1 MNLLTSTTI
10 YFTLFSGTMITL
22 FSSHWLLIWI
32 GLEISLLAI
41 IPILMS
47 KSNPRSIEA
56 ASKYFLIQATASMI
70 LMMAAIIN
78 FYKSGEWSVSNI
90 INYLSSFMLTMAL
103 SMKMGL
109 APFHLWVPEVTQGIP
124 LISGLILLTWQK
136 IAPISVM
143 FQIAPSVNYTLI
155 MTMALMSILLGG
167 WGGLNQ
173 TQLRKILAYSSIAHM
188 GWMMA
193 IIPFD
198 PILSILNLFI
208 YIMLTINMFMLL
220 YYNKKTSTLSLSNSW
235 NKSPLLVSIILVVLM
250 SLGGLPP
257 LTGFS
262 PKWMIIKELVS
273 NNNIIL
279 PTSMAIMALLNLY
292 FYMRLIY
299 STSLTLFP
307 SPNNTKIKWQ
317 FENTKILPFMSTI
330 SIISTM
336 FLPLT
341 PTLSTLY

>member
-32 GLEISLLAI
+32 GLEMSLLAI
-41 IPILMS
+41 TPILVN
-47 KSNPRSIEA
+47 KPNPRSIEA

-78 FYKSGEWSVSNI
+78 FYETGEWSISNI
-90 INYLSSFMLTMAL
+90 INQLSSFMLTMAL

-143 FQIAPSVNYTLI
+143 FQIAPSINYTLI
-155 MTMALMSILLGG
+155 TIMALMSILLGG

-193 IIPFD
+193 IISFD
-198 PILSILNLFI
+198 PTLSILNLLI
-208 YIMLTINMFMLL
+208 YIMLTINMFVLL
-220 YYNKKTSTLSLSNSW
+220 YHNKKTSTLSLSNSW

-317 FENTKILPFMSTI
+317 FENTKISPLMSTI
-330 SIISTM
+330 VIISTM

-341 PTLSTLY
+341 PTLSILH

>member
-1 MNLLTSTTI
+1 MNLLTSATI
-10 YFTLFSGTMITL
+10 YLTLFSGTMIAL
-22 FSSHWLLIWI
+22 FSSHWLFIWI
-32 GLEISLLAI
+32 GLEMSLLAI
-41 IPILMS
+41 IPILVS
-47 KSNPRSIEA
+47 KPNPRSIEA

-70 LMMAAIIN
+70 FMMAAIIN
-78 FYKSGEWSVSNI
+78 FYYTGEWSISNTL
-90 INYLSSFMLTMAL
+90 NYLSSFMLTMAL

-124 LISGLILLTWQK
+124 LMSGLILLTWQK
-136 IAPISVM
+136 IAPISIM
-143 FQIAPSVNYTLI
+143 FQIAPSINYTLI
-155 MTMALMSILLGG
+155 MIMALMSILLGG

-193 IIPFD
+193 IISFD
-198 PILSILNLFI
+198 PTLSILNLLV
-208 YIMLTINMFMLL
+208 YIVLTINMFVLL
-220 YYNKKTSTLSLSNSW
+220 YYNKKTSTLSLSSSW
-235 NKSPLLVSIILVVLM
+235 NKSPLFASIILTVLM

-279 PTSMAIMALLNLY
+279 PTLMAILALLNLY

-307 SPNNTKIKWQ
+307 SSNNIKFKWQ
-317 FENTKILPFMSTI
+317 FENTKISPLMSTI
-330 SIISTM
+330 TITSTM
-336 FLPLT
+336 LLPLT
-341 PTLSTLY
+341 PTLLSLY

>member
-1 MNLLTSTTI
+1 MNILTSTAI

-22 FSSHWLLIWI
+22 LSSHWLLIWI
-32 GLEISLLAI
+32 GLEMSLLAI
-41 IPILMS
+41 IPILLN
-47 KSNPRSIEA
+47 KPNPRSIEA

-70 LMMAAIIN
+70 FMMAAIVN
-78 FYKSGEWSVSNI
+78 FYSTGEWSISNT

-109 APFHLWVPEVTQGIP
+109 APFHLWVPEVTQGIS
-124 LISGLILLTWQK
+124 LMSGLILLTWQK
-136 IAPISVM
+136 IAPISIM
-143 FQIAPSVNYTLI
+143 FQIAPSINYTLI
-155 MTMALMSILLGG
+155 MAMSLMSVLLGG

-173 TQLRKILAYSSIAHM
+173 TQLRKIMAYSSIAHM

-193 IIPFD
+193 IISFD
-198 PILSILNLFI
+198 PTLSILNLLI
-208 YIMLTINMFMLL
+208 YIMLTTNMFMLL
-220 YYNKKTSTLSLSNSW
+220 YYNKKMTTLSLSSSW
-235 NKSPLLVSIILVVLM
+235 NKSPLLISIILVVLM

-279 PTSMAIMALLNLY
+279 PASMAILALLNLY

-307 SPNNTKIKWQ
+307 SSNNIKIKWQ
-317 FENTKILPFMSTI
+317 FENTKTPSLMPTI
-330 SIISTM
+330 AITSTM

-341 PTLSTLY
+341 PTLSILY

>member
-1 MNLLTSTTI
+1 MNILTSTAI

-22 FSSHWLLIWI
+22 LSSHWLLIWI
-32 GLEISLLAI
+32 GLEMSLLAI
-41 IPILMS
+41 IPILLN
-47 KSNPRSIEA
+47 KPNPRSIEA

-70 LMMAAIIN
+70 FMMAAIVN
-78 FYKSGEWSVSNI
+78 FYSTGEWSISNT

-109 APFHLWVPEVTQGIP
+109 APFHLWVPEVTQGIS
-124 LISGLILLTWQK
+124 LMSGLILLTWQK
-136 IAPISVM
+136 IAPISIM
-143 FQIAPSVNYTLI
+143 FQIAPSINYTLI
-155 MTMALMSILLGG
+155 MAMSLMSVLLGG

-173 TQLRKILAYSSIAHM
+173 TQLRKIMAYSSIAHM

-193 IIPFD
+193 IISFD
-198 PILSILNLFI
+198 PTLSILNLLI
-208 YIMLTINMFMLL
+208 YIMLTTNMFMLL
-220 YYNKKTSTLSLSNSW
+220 YYNKKMTTLSLSSSW
-235 NKSPLLVSIILVVLM
+235 NKSPLLISIILVVLM

-279 PTSMAIMALLNLY
+279 PTSMAILALLNLY

-307 SPNNTKIKWQ
+307 SSNNIKIKWQ
-317 FENTKILPFMSTI
+317 FENTKTPSLMPTI
-330 SIISTM
+330 AITSTM

-341 PTLSTLY
+341 PTLSILY

>member
-10 YFTLFSGTMITL
+10 YLTLFSGTMITL
-22 FSSHWLLIWI
+22 FSSHWLFIWI
-32 GLEISLLAI
+32 GLEMSLLAI
-41 IPILMS
+41 IPVLVS
-47 KSNPRSIEA
+47 KPNPRSIEA

-70 LMMAAIIN
+70 FMMAAIIN
-78 FYKSGEWSVSNI
+78 FYYTGKWSISNT

-124 LISGLILLTWQK
+124 LMSGLILLTWQK
-136 IAPISVM
+136 IAPISIM
-143 FQIAPSVNYTLI
+143 FQIAPSINFTLI

-193 IIPFD
+193 IISFD
-198 PILSILNLFI
+198 PTLSILNLLV
-208 YIMLTINMFMLL
+208 YIVLTINMFMLL
-220 YYNKKTSTLSLSNSW
+220 YYNKKTSTLSLSSSW
-235 NKSPLLVSIILVVLM
+235 NKSPLFASIILTVLM

-279 PTSMAIMALLNLY
+279 PTSMAILALLNLY

-307 SPNNTKIKWQ
+307 SSNNIKLKWQ
-317 FENTKILPFMSTI
+317 FENTKISPLMSTI
-330 SIISTM
+330 TITSTM
-336 FLPLT
+336 LLPLT
-341 PTLSTLY
+341 PTLLSLY

>member
-1 MNLLTSTTI
+1 MNLLTFSTI
-10 YFTLFSGTMITL
+10 YLTLFSGTMITL
-22 FSSHWLLIWI
+22 FSSHWLFIWI
-32 GLEISLLAI
+32 GLEMSLLAI
-41 IPILMS
+41 IPILVNKPS
-47 KSNPRSIEA
+47 PRSIEA

-78 FYKSGEWSVSNI
+78 FYLTGEWSISNS
-90 INYLSSFMLTMAL
+90 INYLTSFMLTMAL

-109 APFHLWVPEVTQGIP
+109 APFHLWVPEVTQGVSLMP
-124 LISGLILLTWQK
+124 GLILLTWQK

-143 FQIAPSVNYTLI
+143 FQIASSINCTLI
-155 MTMALMSILLGG
+155 MIMALMSILLGG

-193 IIPFD
+193 IISFD
-198 PILSILNLFI
+198 PTLSILNMLI

-220 YYNKKTSTLSLSNSW
+220 YHNKKTSTLSLSNSW

-279 PTSMAIMALLNLY
+279 PTLMAILALLNLY

-317 FENTKILPFMSTI
+317 FENTKISLLMPPI
-330 SIISTM
+330 IIISTM

-341 PTLSTLY
+341 PTLSLLH

>member
-10 YFTLFSGTMITL
+10 YFTLFSGTMIAL

-32 GLEISLLAI
+32 GLEMSLLAI
-41 IPILMS
+41 TPILMS
-47 KSNPRSIEA
+47 KPNPRSIEA

-78 FYKSGEWSVSNI
+78 FYITGNWSISNS
-90 INYLSSFMLTMAL
+90 INYLTSFMLTMAL

-109 APFHLWVPEVTQGIP
+109 APFHLWVPEVTQGVP
-124 LISGLILLTWQK
+124 LMSGLILLTWQK
-136 IAPISVM
+136 IAPISIM
-143 FQIAPSVNYTLI
+143 FQIAPSINHTLI

-193 IIPFD
+193 IISFD
-198 PILSILNLFI
+198 PTLSIFNLLI

-220 YYNKKTSTLSLSNSW
+220 YYNKKTSTLSLANSW
-235 NKSPLLVSIILVVLM
+235 NKSPLLVSIILMVLM

-279 PTSMAIMALLNLY
+279 PTSMAIFALLNLY

-307 SPNNTKIKWQ
+307 SSNNTKIKWQ
-317 FENTKILPFMSTI
+317 FENTKISSPTSTFT
-330 SIISTM
+330 IISTM

-341 PTLSTLY
+341 PTLSFLY

>member
-1 MNLLTSTTI
+1 MNLITSATI
-10 YFTLFSGTMITL
+10 YFTLISGTMITL
-22 FSSHWLLIWI
+22 FSSHWLLIWV
-32 GLEISLLAI
+32 GLEMSLLAI
-41 IPILMS
+41 IPVLMS
-47 KSNPRSIEA
+47 KPNPRSIEA

-78 FYKSGEWSVSNI
+78 FYYTGQWSVSNST
-90 INYLSSFMLTMAL
+90 NYLSSFMLTMAL

-109 APFHLWVPEVTQGIP
+109 APFHLWVPEVTQGTP
-124 LISGLILLTWQK
+124 LMSGLILLTWQK
-136 IAPISVM
+136 IAPISIM
-143 FQIAPSVNYTLI
+143 FQIAPSINYTLI
-155 MTMALMSILLGG
+155 MFMALMSILLGG

-193 IIPFD
+193 IISFD
-198 PILSILNLFI
+198 PTLSIFNLLI

-220 YYNKKTSTLSLSNSW
+220 HYNKKTSTLSLSNSW
-235 NKSPLLVSIILVVLM
+235 NKSPLLVSTILIVLM

-279 PTSMAIMALLNLY
+279 PTLMAVMALLNLY

-307 SPNNTKIKWQ
+307 SPNNTKMKWQ
-317 FENTKILPFMSTI
+317 FENTKITPLMPTI
-330 SIISTM
+330 VIVSTM

>member
-32 GLEISLLAI
+32 GLEMSLLAI
-41 IPILMS
+41 IPVLVN
-47 KSNPRSIEA
+47 KPNPRSIEA

-78 FYKSGEWSVSNI
+78 FYESGEWSISNI
-90 INYLSSFMLTMAL
+90 INYMSSFMLTMAL

-198 PILSILNLFI
+198 PTLSILNLFI

-235 NKSPLLVSIILVVLM
+235 NKSPLLISIILVVLM

-317 FENTKILPFMSTI
+317 FENTKISPFMSTI

>member
-1 MNLLTSTTI
+1 MNILTYSTI
-10 YFTLFSGTMITL
+10 YLTLFSGTMITL

-32 GLEISLLAI
+32 GLEMSLLAI

-47 KSNPRSIEA
+47 KPNPRSIEA

-70 LMMAAIIN
+70 FMMAAIIN
-78 FYKSGEWSVSNI
+78 FYSTGQWSISNS
-90 INYLSSFMLTMAL
+90 INYLSSFMLTTAL

-124 LISGLILLTWQK
+124 LMSGLILLTWQK
-136 IAPISVM
+136 IAPISIM
-143 FQIAPSVNYTLI
+143 FQIAPSINYTLI
-155 MTMALMSILLGG
+155 MIMALMSILLGG

-173 TQLRKILAYSSIAHM
+173 TQLRKIMAYSSIAHM

-193 IIPFD
+193 IISFNPM
-198 PILSILNLFI
+198 LSILNLLI
-208 YIMLTINMFMLL
+208 YIALTTNMFMLF
-220 YYNKKTSTLSLSNSW
+220 YHNKKTSTLSLANYW
-235 NKSPLLVSIILVVLM
+235 NKSPLLASIILIVLM

-262 PKWMIIKELVS
+262 PKWMIVKELVS

-279 PTSMAIMALLNLY
+279 PTSMAMLALLNLY

-299 STSLTLFP
+299 SSSLTLFP

-317 FENTKILPFMSTI
+317 FENTKIPPLMPTI
-330 SIISTM
+330 VIISTM

-341 PTLSTLY
+341 PTLSILY

>member
-1 MNLLTSTTI
+1 MNILTSTAI

-22 FSSHWLLIWI
+22 LSSHWLLIWI
-32 GLEISLLAI
+32 GLEMSLLAI
-41 IPILMS
+41 IPILLN
-47 KSNPRSIEA
+47 KPNPRSIEA

-70 LMMAAIIN
+70 FMMAAIVN
-78 FYKSGEWSVSNI
+78 FYSTGEWSISNT

-109 APFHLWVPEVTQGIP
+109 APFHLWVPEVTQGIS
-124 LISGLILLTWQK
+124 LMSGLILLTWQK
-136 IAPISVM
+136 IAPISIM
-143 FQIAPSVNYTLI
+143 FQIAPSINYTLI
-155 MTMALMSILLGG
+155 MAMSLMSVLLGG

-173 TQLRKILAYSSIAHM
+173 TQLRKIMAYSSIAHM
-188 GWMMA
+188 GWMVA
-193 IIPFD
+193 IISFD
-198 PILSILNLFI
+198 PTLSILNLLI
-208 YIMLTINMFMLL
+208 YIMLTTNMFMLR
-220 YYNKKTSTLSLSNSW
+220 YYNKKMTTLSLSSSW
-235 NKSPLLVSIILVVLM
+235 NKSPLLISIILVVLM

-279 PTSMAIMALLNLY
+279 PTSMAILALLNLY

-307 SPNNTKIKWQ
+307 SSNNIKIKWQ
-317 FENTKILPFMSTI
+317 FENTKTPSLMPTI
-330 SIISTM
+330 AITSTM

-341 PTLSTLY
+341 PTLSILY

>member
-1 MNLLTSTTI
+1 MNLLTSTII
-10 YFTLFSGTMITL
+10 YLTLFSGTMITL

-32 GLEISLLAI
+32 GLEMSLLAI
-41 IPILMS
+41 IPVLVS
-47 KSNPRSIEA
+47 KPNPRSVEA

-70 LMMAAIIN
+70 LMMATIIN
-78 FYKSGEWSVSNI
+78 YYESGEWSVNST
-90 INYLSSFMLTMAL
+90 INHLSSFMLTMAL

-136 IAPISVM
+136 IAPISIM
-143 FQIAPSVNYTLI
+143 FQVAPSINHTLI

-193 IIPFD
+193 IISFD
-198 PILSILNLFI
+198 PNLSILNLLI
-208 YIMLTINMFMLL
+208 YIMLTANIFMLL
-220 YYNKKTSTLSLSNSW
+220 YCNKKTSTLSLSNSW
-235 NKSPLLVSIILVVLM
+235 NKSPLLVSIILMVLM

-279 PTSMAIMALLNLY
+279 PTLMAIMALLNLY

-317 FENTKILPFMSTI
+317 FENTKISPLMSPI
-330 SIISTM
+330 VIISTM

>member
-1 MNLLTSTTI
+1 MNILTSSTI
-10 YFTLFSGTMITL
+10 YLTLFSGTMITL
-22 FSSHWLLIWI
+22 LSSHWLLIWI
-32 GLEISLLAI
+32 GLEMSLLAI
-41 IPILMS
+41 IPILVS
-47 KSNPRSIEA
+47 KPNPRSIEA

-70 LMMAAIIN
+70 FMMAAIIN
-78 FYKSGEWSVSNI
+78 FYSTGEWSISNP
-90 INYLSSFMLTMAL
+90 INHLSSFMLTIAL

-109 APFHLWVPEVTQGIP
+109 APFHLWVPEVTQGTP
-124 LISGLILLTWQK
+124 LMSGLILLTWQK
-136 IAPISVM
+136 IAPVSIM
-143 FQIAPSVNYTLI
+143 FQIAPSINYTLI
-155 MTMALMSILLGG
+155 MSMALMSILLGG

-173 TQLRKILAYSSIAHM
+173 TQLRKIMAYSSIAHM

-193 IIPFD
+193 IISFNPM
-198 PILSILNLFI
+198 LSILNLLI
-208 YIMLTINMFMLL
+208 YITLTTNMFMLL
-220 YYNKKTSTLSLSNSW
+220 YHNKKTSTLSLSNSW
-235 NKSPLLVSIILVVLM
+235 NKSPLLVSTILIVLM

-279 PTSMAIMALLNLY
+279 PTSMAMLALLNLY

-307 SPNNTKIKWQ
+307 SPNNIKIKWQ
-317 FENTKILPFMSTI
+317 FENTKISLPMPTI
-330 SIISTM
+330 IIISAM

-341 PTLSTLY
+341 PTLSILY